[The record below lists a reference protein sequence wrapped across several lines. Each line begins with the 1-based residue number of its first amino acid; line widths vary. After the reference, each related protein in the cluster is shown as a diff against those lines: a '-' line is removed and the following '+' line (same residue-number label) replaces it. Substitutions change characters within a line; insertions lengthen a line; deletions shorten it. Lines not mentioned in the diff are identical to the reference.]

1 MTNDE
6 QPPGDAVSPEGG
18 GTSDELSCEEAARN
32 VFEYLDGELPPDHSE
47 KVHRH
52 VEMCRR
58 CYPYF
63 NFERAFLD
71 YVHDR
76 GMRPA
81 RSAELEER
89 LNRLLKDLEDRER

>member
-1 MTNDE
+1 MKHGE
-6 QPPGDAVSPEGG
+6 QPPAGAASSDAAGAAE
-18 GTSDELSCEEAARN
+18 ELSCEEAARH
-32 VFEYLDGELPPDHSE
+32 VFEYLDGELPPEYSE

-58 CYPYF
+58 CFPYF

-76 GMRPA
+76 GLRPA
-81 RSAELEER
+81 RSAELEEK
-89 LNRLLKDLEDRER
+89 LRLLLQDLEDEEP